1 MLPDRGYD
9 PGENTFTAPPEDGGD
24 VEVDGQPDERP
35 PAAARAVPGVGRQ
48 GLLGLPVLMKAQGKC
63 TTDHISA
70 AGPWLKY
77 RGHLENI
84 SGNLFLGVVNAFTGA
99 VGEGKDQLDGET
111 RSFPD
116 IAKHYGEAG
125 VALVRGRRPQ
135 LRRGLVARA
144 RRDGAPLPRRRRDL
158 RPQLR
163 PHPRDQR
170 QEAGP
175 RCR

>member
-1 MLPDRGYD
+1 
-9 PGENTFTAPPEDGGD
+9 
-24 VEVDGQPDERP
+24 
-35 PAAARAVPGVGRQ
+35 
-48 GLLGLPVLMKAQGKC
+48 MKAQGKC

-99 VGEGKDQLDGET
+99 TGEGKDVTDGET

-125 VALVRGRRPQ
+125 HPLVRHRRPQ

-144 RRDGAPLPRRRRDL
+144 RRDGAPVPRRPRRSSPAASPAST
-158 RPQLR
+158 RR
-163 PHPRDQR
+163 TPRSR
-170 QEAGP
+170 AS
-175 RCR
+175 CR